1 MVQISLSAASLSFHL
16 ECKLLLTIP
25 MALCGSHAPQRGAH
39 HDNHNCL
46 ASNAKCYFLA
56 SITLTATREPSS
68 VSGSPPATL
77 TFRRELPMSFS
88 MPSHQLILLLWQMQ
102 IILGLPVEHI
112 SCWALWLYMVYPL
125 QLAHC
130 SKALDPFLHHLP

>member
-1 MVQISLSAASLSFHL
+1 
-16 ECKLLLTIP
+16 
-25 MALCGSHAPQRGAH
+25 
-39 HDNHNCL
+39 
-46 ASNAKCYFLA
+46 
-56 SITLTATREPSS
+56 
-68 VSGSPPATL
+68 
-77 TFRRELPMSFS
+77 MSFS